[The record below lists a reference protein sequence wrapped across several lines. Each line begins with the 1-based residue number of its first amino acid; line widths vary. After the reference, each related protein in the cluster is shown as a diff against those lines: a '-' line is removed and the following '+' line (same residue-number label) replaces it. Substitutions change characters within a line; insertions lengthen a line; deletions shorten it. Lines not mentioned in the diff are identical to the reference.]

1 MPEIQESSPIEESR
15 RFTPRF
21 DAEGLIP
28 CITVD
33 ASNGDV
39 LMFAWMNG
47 ESLRKTLE
55 TGFVHYWS
63 RSRQGI
69 WKKGETSGST
79 QRVVEIRTDCDQDVL
94 LVRAAVADRS
104 GTCHTGRASCF
115 YRSVPLGGGSI
126 ERELTSA
133 EDGEPRGDATG
144 G

>member
-1 MPEIQESSPIEESR
+1 MPEIRDPSSIEESR

-21 DAEGLIP
+21 DTYGLIP

-39 LMFAWMNG
+39 LMFAWMNA

-55 TGFVHYWS
+55 TGFVYYWS
-63 RSRQGI
+63 RSRQAI

-115 YRSVPLGGGSI
+115 YRSVPLGGGSM
-126 ERELTSA
+126 ERQLTFA
-133 EDGEPRGDATG
+133 EDGEPPGEVAAG
-144 G
+144 